1 MPVPGHTRSSYQ
13 RDHLLQTPDTFVRAP
28 LPGMTFANAIVHAAP
43 AMRAGFA
50 QYTVEL
56 EPGGSFETTESQTFL
71 YVLTGE
77 ITAVARQQ
85 RLRTAEYL
93 YLPPG
98 NIGRVTA
105 EGTAR
110 VTVIEKPLSALDSQ
124 EPQLFVGSER
134 DVAAAPLLDDDTI
147 EVRKLVPDNCVFDFA
162 VNTMTFAPGAQL
174 PMVEIHVMEHG
185 LLMLEGEGVY
195 RLGDHWYNVMAGDF
209 IWMAP
214 YCPQW
219 FGALGRKPAKYLIY
233 KDWNRHPMKS

>member
-1 MPVPGHTRSSYQ
+1 MPVPGHTRSSHQ

-28 LPGMTFANAIVHAAP
+28 RPGMTSANAIVHAAP
-43 AMRAGFA
+43 AIGAKFA

-56 EPGGSFETTESQTFL
+56 DPGGSFETSASQTFL

-77 ITAVARQQ
+77 IIVGPDQE
-85 RLRTAEYL
+85 RLETAEFL

-98 NIGRVTA
+98 QISRVTA
-105 EGTAR
+105 NGAAR
-110 VTVIEKPLSALDSQ
+110 VNVIEKPFSPLDSQ
-124 EPQLFVGSER
+124 QPPTFGGREG
-134 DVAAAPLLDDDTI
+134 DVVAAPLLDDDTI

-185 LLMLEGEGVY
+185 LLMLDGEGVY
-195 RLGDHWYNVMAGDF
+195 RLGDRWYNVMAGDF

-219 FGALGRKPAKYLIY
+219 FGALGRRPSKYLIY